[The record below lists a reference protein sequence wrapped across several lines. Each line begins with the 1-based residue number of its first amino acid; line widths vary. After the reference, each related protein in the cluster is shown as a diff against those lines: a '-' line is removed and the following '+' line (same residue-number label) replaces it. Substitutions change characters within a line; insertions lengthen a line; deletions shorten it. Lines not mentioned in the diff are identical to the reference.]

1 MRNKNQKIIEVS
13 SGEEN
18 CPADALMKDFRN
30 RAKDSKY
37 PKNVE
42 FSNSCVDFFK
52 QMADVFEET
61 EDNIIFKWDDIPEE
75 DLPPL
80 IVKLR
85 KKDGKFLLQYLKAL
99 GDETT
104 LIKGKQRKG
113 KNKNGKIK
121 IIKESMEERNE
132 R

>member
-1 MRNKNQKIIEVS
+1 MRNKTKKIIEVNY
-13 SGEEN
+13 GDDN

-30 RAKDSKY
+30 RAKGSKY
-37 PKNVE
+37 PNNVE
-42 FSNSCVDFFK
+42 FSTSCVDFFK

-61 EDNIIFKWDDIPEE
+61 ENNITFKWEEIPEE
-75 DLPPL
+75 ELPPL

-85 KKDGKFLLQYLKAL
+85 KKDGKYMLQYLKEL

-113 KNKNGKIK
+113 KNKNGQIK
-121 IIKESMEERNE
+121 IIKENANKGEER
-132 R
+132 

>member
-1 MRNKNQKIIEVS
+1 MRNKEQRIIEVN

-30 RAKDSKY
+30 RAKNSKY

-42 FSNSCVDFFK
+42 FSSSCVDFFK
-52 QMADVFEET
+52 RMADIFDET
-61 EDNIIFKWDDIPEE
+61 EDNITFKWDEIPEE
-75 DLPPL
+75 ELPPL

-85 KKDGKFLLQYLKAL
+85 KKDGRYILQYLKEV
-99 GDETT
+99 GDETI

-113 KNKNGKIK
+113 KNKNGKIM
-121 IIKESMEERNE
+121 IIKKNLNEGEER
-132 R
+132 